1 MADRAQGSVAFTPIV
16 TILADADA
24 DAVDAIHHNI
34 KGSLGGDCTFTV
46 ADGDDNWFYA
56 PNVICTTTSD
66 ELFGASDNN
75 TDLVGASGDQS
86 NGPNEAAGTAVTFT
100 DDSLADCDADKVWFL
115 FVKNTGTS
123 DTSNTTTTNSV
134 YLSFDSSA
142 AGYNVADNIEI
153 PGMTAEGILK
163 TKIEFIS
170 EITSVDNLSP
180 FLLNSLL
187 LIALL
192 VNLFQFQSYSDN
204 HSLLSSKVI
213 TLKPEFS
220 FCVKE
225 NHTFISSGG

>member
-123 DTSNTTTTNSV
+123 DTSNTRTTNSV

-153 PGMTAEGILK
+153 KAGEAWMTNLAGPVMANI
-163 TKIEFIS
+163 FIM
-170 EITSVDNLSP
+170 TGQ
-180 FLLNSLL
+180 
-187 LIALL
+187 ARGAGAAAT
-192 VNLFQFQSYSDN
+192 VNDSTAVRCTVAAIVED
-204 HSLLSSKVI
+204 VA
-213 TLKPEFS
+213 
-220 FCVKE
+220 
-225 NHTFISSGG
+225 